1 MNWNNYR
8 NETLS
13 RSLDLLEEFSILG
26 RLSSKY
32 SGGPLRHISE
42 FATSK
47 GLSIFLLFKSAGR
60 DEDDKWAK

>member
-1 MNWNNYR
+1 MNQ
-8 NETLS
+8 
-13 RSLDLLEEFSILG
+13 FVG
-26 RLSSKY
+26 GPSSKY